1 MTKGEDTRQR
11 ILDRAFRI
19 AGRDGLGGLTLN
31 TLATDLG
38 MSKSGLFAHFRSKE
52 ELQLQVLET
61 AAARFEARVIAP
73 ALRAPRGVARL
84 RKLFDGWLQ
93 WITDPAQP
101 GGCIFV
107 AAAAELDDRDGRPRD
122 FLVDGQRRLRD
133 TIVRLARAA
142 IDEGQLRRDLDC
154 EQLAFELLAIML
166 AYHHD
171 KRLLRDGHPEVRART
186 AYARLLADASV

>member
-1 MTKGEDTRQR
+1 VAKGEETRQR

-61 AAARFEARVIAP
+61 ASARFEASVIAP
-73 ALRAPRGVARL
+73 ALRVPRGVARL
-84 RKLFDGWLQ
+84 RKLFDGWLA
-93 WITDPAQP
+93 WVTDPALP

-107 AAAAELDDRDGRPRD
+107 AAATELDDREGKPRD
-122 FLVDGQRRLRD
+122 FLVLGQRRLRD
-133 TIVRLARAA
+133 TIARIARAA
-142 IDEGQLRRDLDC
+142 MEEGQLRADLDV
-154 EQLAFELLAIML
+154 EQLAFELFAIIL
-166 AYHHD
+166 AYHHN
-171 KRLLRDGHPEVRART
+171 KRLLRDGRPEARAR
-186 AYARLLADASV
+186 AAFARLLADAEA

>member
-1 MTKGEDTRQR
+1 MAKGEETRQR

-73 ALRAPRGVARL
+73 ALRVSRGVARL
-84 RKLFDGWLQ
+84 RKLFDGWLA
-93 WITDPAQP
+93 WVMDPALP

-107 AAAAELDDRDGRPRD
+107 AAATELDDREGKPRD
-122 FLVDGQRRLRD
+122 FLVLGQRRLRD
-133 TIVRLARAA
+133 TIARIARAA
-142 IDEGQLRRDLDC
+142 IEEGQLRADLDV
-154 EQLAFELLAIML
+154 EQLAFELFAIIL
-166 AYHHD
+166 AYHHN
-171 KRLLRDGHPEVRART
+171 KRLLRDGRPEARAR
-186 AYARLLADASV
+186 AAFARLLADAEA

>member
-1 MTKGEDTRQR
+1 MTKGEETRQR

-19 AGRDGLGGLTLN
+19 AGRDGLDGLTLN

-61 AAARFEARVIAP
+61 AAARFAARVIAP
-73 ALRAPRGVARL
+73 ALRAPRGVPRL
-84 RKLFDGWLQ
+84 KKLFDAWLH

-107 AAAAELDDRDGRPRD
+107 AAATELDDKDGRPREL
-122 FLVDGQRRLRD
+122 LVDGQRRLRD
-133 TIVRLARAA
+133 TLARLARAA
-142 IDEGQLRRDLDC
+142 IDERQLRRDLDC
-154 EQLAFELLAIML
+154 EQLAFELFAIIL

-171 KRLLRDGHPEVRART
+171 KRLLR
-186 AYARLLADASV
+186 

>member
-1 MTKGEDTRQR
+1 MAKGQETRQR

-19 AGRDGLGGLTLN
+19 AGRDGLDGLTLN

-61 AAARFEARVIAP
+61 AAARFEASVIAP
-73 ALRAPRGVARL
+73 ALRAPRGVPRL
-84 RKLFDGWLQ
+84 KKLFDGWLH

-107 AAAAELDDRDGRPRD
+107 AAATELDDKDGRPRE

-133 TIVRLARAA
+133 TLARLARAA
-142 IDEGQLRRDLDC
+142 IEEHQLRRDLDC
-154 EQLAFELLAIML
+154 EQLAFELFAIIL

-171 KRLLRDGHPEVRART
+171 KRLLRDGRPEARAR
-186 AYARLLADASV
+186 AAFARLLADAAA